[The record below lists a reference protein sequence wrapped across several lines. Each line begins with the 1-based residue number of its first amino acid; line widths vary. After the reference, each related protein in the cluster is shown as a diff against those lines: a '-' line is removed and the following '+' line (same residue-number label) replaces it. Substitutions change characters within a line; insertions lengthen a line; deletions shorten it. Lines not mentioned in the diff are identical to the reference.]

1 MQDIF
6 DLALLNLLSPP
17 VLFFALGFAASFAR
31 SDLEVPQAVAKAL
44 SLYLLL
50 AIGFKGGVAMA
61 SHGID
66 GKLVAS
72 LAAGVVL
79 SATLPLVAFKLLRLA
94 TNLPR
99 VDAVAVAAHYGSI
112 SVVTFAAATSVLIT
126 AGIDYEGYLVAVAAA
141 METPAI
147 VSALLLM
154 RWGAG
159 KDGAGVETNG
169 GNIWREIA
177 VNGSIVLLSGAFLI
191 GWITGPKGLAD
202 IAPFIID
209 PFKGILCLFL
219 LDMGLVAG
227 RGIRHGRHD
236 LSATLVAFGI
246 VMPLIGGGLGT
257 AAASLIGLSAGG
269 AMLLATL
276 AASASYIAVPAA
288 MRLALPDAR
297 PAIYLTMSLGVT
309 FPFNLIIGIPIYLI
323 LGNVAGG

>member
-6 DLALLNLLSPP
+6 DLALINLLSPP

-50 AIGFKGGVAMA
+50 AIGFKGGVAVA

-66 GKLVAS
+66 GKLVTS
-72 LAAGVVL
+72 LAAGIVL
-79 SATLPLVAFKLLRLA
+79 SALIPLLAFKILRLV
-94 TNLPR
+94 TDLPR

-126 AGIDYEGYLVAVAAA
+126 AGIDYEGYLVAVAAV

-147 VSALLLM
+147 VSALLLVK
-154 RWGAG
+154 WGTG
-159 KDGAGVETNG
+159 KGEADVETNG
-169 GNIWREIA
+169 GNLWREIA
-177 VNGSIVLLSGAFLI
+177 LNGSIVLLTGAFLI

-202 IAPFIID
+202 IAPFVTD
-209 PFKGILCLFL
+209 PFKGVLCLFL

-227 RGIRHGRHD
+227 RGIRQGRRD
-236 LSATLVAFGI
+236 LSAALVAFGI
-246 VMPLIGGGLGT
+246 AMPLIGGVLGT
-257 AAASLIGLSAGG
+257 LAASLIGLSAGG

-323 LGNVAGG
+323 LGNIAGG